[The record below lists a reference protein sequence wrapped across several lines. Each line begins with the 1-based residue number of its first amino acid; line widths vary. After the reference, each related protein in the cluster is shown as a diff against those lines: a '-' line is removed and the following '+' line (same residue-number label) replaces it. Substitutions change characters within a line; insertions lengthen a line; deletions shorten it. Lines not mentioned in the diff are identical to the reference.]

1 MHAPVIRA
9 LAVSKR
15 FRRGDHFDSLR
26 DLIAARLLR
35 RQIQRPPGQSDFW
48 ALSNID
54 FEVRPGEAFGIIGPN
69 GAGKSTLL
77 KLLAGI
83 LRPTNGRIDVQGRIS
98 ALIELGAGFHADLT
112 GRENI
117 QLNASILGMSRGELH
132 DKFDAIVD
140 FAGIGEFL
148 DTPVKRYSSGMHA
161 RLGFAIAAHVEP
173 RILLVDEVLSVGDR
187 VFRAK
192 CMEKMNRFLQEGVA
206 VVFVSH
212 DLGAVGRFCQRAMV
226 LSGGTELFCGPAHQ
240 AIGRYYEA
248 CSESQIE
255 KRANGRC
262 AVSISAL
269 QLESPPGRTS
279 ATFLPGAPV
288 RFTFDVTFH
297 ESIPNPSYGLSIV
310 RLEDQLN
317 VLETSSTRLGTAAP
331 AAGPGDRQHVA
342 YDFQMNLLP
351 GEYAVGL
358 HVRDRDALTY
368 IIEEPYAARVMV
380 VGEPTIG
387 GVAHVNP
394 RVIVDSAVRTKNGRR
409 LTPSVVLA

>member
-1 MHAPVIRA
+1 MQQPVIRA
-9 LAVSKR
+9 VGVSKR

-26 DLIAARLLR
+26 DLLAARLLR
-35 RQIQRPPGQSDFW
+35 RRVRRPVEQADFW
-48 ALSNID
+48 ALDNIN

-83 LRPTNGRIDVQGRIS
+83 MRPTNGTIDVRGRVS
-98 ALIELGAGFHADLT
+98 ALIELGAGFHVDLT

-117 QLNASILGMSRGELH
+117 HLNAAILGMSRGELRQ
-132 DKFDAIVD
+132 KFDQIVD

-192 CMEKMNRFLQEGVA
+192 CMDKMNQFLKEGVG

-212 DLGAVGRFCQRAMV
+212 DLGAVGRFCQRV
-226 LSGGTELFCGPAHQ
+226 LVLAGGRELYCGPANQ

-248 CSESQIE
+248 CSESLIE
-255 KRANGRC
+255 KREKGRPLVNVSC
-262 AVSISAL
+262 ARV
-269 QLESPPGRTS
+269 ESPPGRVA
-279 ATFLPGAPV
+279 ATLIPGAPV
-288 RFTFDVTFH
+288 RFTFDVMFH
-297 ESIPNPSYGLSIV
+297 APIPHPSYGLSIV
-310 RLEDQLN
+310 RLEDHLT
-317 VLETSSTRLGTAAP
+317 VLETSSTRLGITAPLAI
-331 AAGPGDRQHVA
+331 PGDRQQVR

-351 GEYAVGL
+351 GEYAIGL
-358 HVRDRDALTY
+358 HVRDRDSLTY
-368 IIEEPYAARVMV
+368 AAEDLYSTRVLV
-380 VGEPTIG
+380 VGDRTIG
-387 GVAHVNP
+387 GVTHVEP
-394 RVIVDSAVRTKNGRR
+394 RVVIKSANAQEISASMSSPVQT
-409 LTPSVVLA
+409 